1 MTHQLFHSVYVICQE
16 VHPNGEGVALFLS
29 KYKAEKQE
37 QYGEGLFH
45 FFKKLPSNMS
55 TFLCRDL
62 AVFIPVVKN
71 A

>member
-1 MTHQLFHSVYVICQE
+1 KWHLKYWDYSTFSSFYSP
-16 VHPNGEGVALFLS
+16 PN
-29 KYKAEKQE
+29 
-37 QYGEGLFH
+37 